1 MSTAVFPLGMNSKP
15 SSGYNHNGVYYNKQY
30 ISWKG
35 TGENG
40 NPVGSA
46 AGHIRPLTNKD
57 TGNVFPTGFGLA
69 RPMKHYRKGRVIP
82 SAPIT
87 GVPNIVK
94 PSPYDGTIELNINEN
109 ALINYNMNR
118 YVKSSKGTS
127 LGGGFGGSGLLN
139 EMQDKP
145 GSYIVKQNVPTNEVD
160 ANTIDN
166 SCKTC
171 EGVAI
176 VSSYYPNNSYLTNNP
191 EPTTTN
197 RKFCC
202 NEEYKAKRR
211 SMYASTNLKKNYYT
225 TTKQYLQNRCKTYEQ
240 KSFNFVSP
248 YQDTVNKP
256 GGPETLTNTY
266 LANCYPNT
274 TDDTTVNANNDKS
287 SLVNHRGCRLTVYKP
302 NNYQFAKQGAVDCS
316 TRNLK
321 LNVTTISTNAASIQ
335 GNQNTGQQLVNA
347 NQLYAGDAVGISN
360 LTKNKTPKCG
370 TPWPLNFSQS
380 GNFQNKKFCSYTRMP
395 EYSM

>member
-35 TGENG
+35 TGING

-57 TGNVFPTGFGLA
+57 PGNVFPTGFGLA
-69 RPMKHYRKGRVIP
+69 RPMKHYRKGRVIQ

-87 GVPNIVK
+87 G
-94 PSPYDGTIELNINEN
+94 GTNINEI

-139 EMQDKP
+139 EIQDKP
-145 GSYIVKQNVPTNEVD
+145 GSYIVKQNIPTNEVD

-171 EGVAI
+171 ESVAI
-176 VSSYYPNNSYLTNNP
+176 VSSYYPNNSYLTDNP
-191 EPTTTN
+191 NQTTTTS

-274 TDDTTVNANNDKS
+274 TDDKSINTKDDK
-287 SLVNHRGCRLTVYKP
+287 LGYVNHTGCRLTVYKP

-321 LNVTTISTNAASIQ
+321 LNVTTISTNAASIK

-370 TPWPLNFSQS
+370 APFPLNFSQS
-380 GNFQNKKFCSYTRMP
+380 GKFQNKKFCYYKQMP
-395 EYSM
+395 EYSL

>member
-1 MSTAVFPLGMNSKP
+1 M
-15 SSGYNHNGVYYNKQY
+15 
-30 ISWKG
+30 
-35 TGENG
+35 
-40 NPVGSA
+40 
-46 AGHIRPLTNKD
+46 
-57 TGNVFPTGFGLA
+57 
-69 RPMKHYRKGRVIP
+69 
-82 SAPIT
+82 
-87 GVPNIVK
+87 
-94 PSPYDGTIELNINEN
+94 
-109 ALINYNMNR
+109 
-118 YVKSSKGTS
+118 
-127 LGGGFGGSGLLN
+127 
-139 EMQDKP
+139 
-145 GSYIVKQNVPTNEVD
+145 PTND
-160 ANTIDN
+160 AYANTIDN
-166 SCKTC
+166 SCKKC
-171 EGVAI
+171 EGVGV

-197 RKFCC
+197 RKNCC

-211 SMYASTNLKKNYYT
+211 TMYASTNLQKKYYT

-240 KSFNFVSP
+240 KSFNFVP
-248 YQDTVNKP
+248 LHKDMDNKP

-274 TDDTTVNANNDKS
+274 TDDTS
-287 SLVNHRGCRLTVYKP
+287 GLVNHTGCRLTVYKP

-347 NQLYAGDAVGISN
+347 NQLYAGDAVEISN

-380 GNFQNKKFCSYTRMP
+380 GKFQNKKFCSYKQMP
-395 EYSM
+395 GYSL